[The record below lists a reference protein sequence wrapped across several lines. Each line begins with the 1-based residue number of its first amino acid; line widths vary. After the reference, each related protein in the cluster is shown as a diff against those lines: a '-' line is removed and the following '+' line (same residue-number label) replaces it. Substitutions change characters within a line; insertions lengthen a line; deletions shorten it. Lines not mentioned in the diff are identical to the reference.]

1 MIKIPLQLE
10 SEANCSEH
18 WTKSSKRHRM
28 QRSVVNSYLKKYLPV
43 IPKLPV
49 CVTLIRYSPRQ
60 FDYDNTITAF
70 KYVRDQV
77 SDHVLGY
84 KYSKTG
90 KRLFG
95 RNDSSDKIL
104 WQYDIKKTTEKEE
117 YITIEIA
124 TIDKDVLDLILNGP
138 SLGELVKR
146 YKQDQSKEQQQ
157 QIYS

>member
-1 MIKIPLQLE
+1 M
-10 SEANCSEH
+10 
-18 WTKSSKRHRM
+18 
-28 QRSVVNSYLKKYLPV
+28 
-43 IPKLPV
+43 
-49 CVTLIRYSPRQ
+49 
-60 FDYDNTITAF
+60 
-70 KYVRDQV
+70 RDQV